1 MKKGLK
7 RTIQWTVLLIVLALI
22 AMGVL
27 RALQT
32 RQAQQ
37 ASVARSAAAPAQ
49 VSVELADTDT
59 VTAQTREL
67 LQGLPISGTL
77 KAARYAMVKARVAGE
92 LQGLSLREGDTV
104 QAGQV
109 IARVDSAEYLA
120 RVRQAREQAEAAK
133 AQIDIARRQYDNN
146 RALVDQGFISV
157 TALETSQANL
167 AAAQSSYQA
176 ALAAQEVAQK
186 ALDDTVLRAPI
197 AGLVSQ
203 RQAQPGERVGVDARV
218 VEIVDLSLIEL
229 EAALAGAESLD
240 VRLGQTAQ
248 LRIEGGATPVTARV
262 VRINP
267 SAQAGSRSVLV
278 YLQLAPVAGLRQGL
292 FAQGTLGTA
301 RTQAL
306 SIPAEALR
314 SDKPAPYVQVVE
326 NQAVVHKAVTVT
338 ARGSVEGEPMV
349 AVSGLTEG
357 ARVIKGSIGAL
368 REGTP
373 VRFTGL
379 APAAKAASSRAT
391 P

>member
-1 MKKGLK
+1 MKTGLK
-7 RTIQWTVLLIVLALI
+7 RTLQWAVLLIVLALI
-22 AMGVL
+22 ALGVW
-27 RALQT
+27 RALQA

-37 ASVARSAAAPAQ
+37 ASVARAAAPAQ
-49 VSVELADTDT
+49 VGVELADADT

-67 LQGLPISGTL
+67 LQGLPIAGTL

-92 LQGLSLREGDTV
+92 LQGLSLREGDAV

-109 IARVDSAEYLA
+109 IARVESVEYLA
-120 RVRQAREQAEAAK
+120 RVRQAREQADAAK

-146 RALVDQGFISV
+146 KALVNQGFIST
-157 TALETSQANL
+157 TALDASQANL
-167 AAAQSSYQA
+167 SAAQSSYQA
-176 ALAAQEVAQK
+176 TLATQEVAQK

-197 AGLVSQ
+197 SGLVSQ
-203 RQAQPGERVGVDARV
+203 RLAQPGERVAVDARV
-218 VEIVDLSLIEL
+218 VEIVDLRLIEL
-229 EAALAGAESLD
+229 EAALGGAESLD
-240 VRLGQTAQ
+240 VKLGQTAQ
-248 LRIEGGATPVTARV
+248 LHIEGGATPVAARV

-278 YLQLAPVAGLRQGL
+278 YLQLDPVAGLRQGL

-301 RTQAL
+301 RTRAL

-326 NQAVVHKAVTVT
+326 NQAVAHKAVTVT
-338 ARGSVEGEPMV
+338 ARGLAGGEPMV
-349 AVSGLTEG
+349 AVSGLAEG
-357 ARVIKGSIGAL
+357 ARVIKGAIGAL

-373 VRFTGL
+373 VRFTGQ

>member
-1 MKKGLK
+1 MQKGLK
-7 RTIQWTVLLIVLALI
+7 RTIQWAILFIVLGLI
-22 AMGVL
+22 ALGVW
-27 RALQT
+27 RALQA
-32 RQAQQ
+32 RQTQQ
-37 ASVARSAAAPAQ
+37 ASVAQAAAAPAQ
-49 VSVELADTDT
+49 VGVELAEADT

-67 LQGLPISGTL
+67 LQGLPIAGTL

-104 QAGQV
+104 RAGQV
-109 IARVDSAEYLA
+109 IARVESAEYLA
-120 RVRQAREQAEAAK
+120 RVRQAREQADAAK

-146 RALVDQGFISV
+146 KALVNQGFIST
-157 TALETSQANL
+157 TALDASQSSL
-167 AAAQSSYQA
+167 AAAQSSHQA

-197 AGLVSQ
+197 SGQVSQ
-203 RQAQPGERVGVDARV
+203 RLAQPGERVGVDARV

-229 EAALAGAESLD
+229 EAALGGAESLG
-240 VRLGQTAQ
+240 VKLGQTAQ
-248 LRIEGGATPVTARV
+248 LRIEGGATPVAARV

-278 YLQLAPVAGLRQGL
+278 YLQLDPAAGLRQGL

-301 RTQAL
+301 RTRAL

-326 NQAVVHKAVTVT
+326 NQAVVHRAVSVT
-338 ARGSVEGEPMV
+338 ARGLAEGEAMV
-349 AVSGLTEG
+349 AVSGLAEG
-357 ARVIKGSIGAL
+357 TRVIKGAIGAL

-373 VRFTGL
+373 VRFTGQP
-379 APAAKAASSRAT
+379 PAAKAAGSRAT